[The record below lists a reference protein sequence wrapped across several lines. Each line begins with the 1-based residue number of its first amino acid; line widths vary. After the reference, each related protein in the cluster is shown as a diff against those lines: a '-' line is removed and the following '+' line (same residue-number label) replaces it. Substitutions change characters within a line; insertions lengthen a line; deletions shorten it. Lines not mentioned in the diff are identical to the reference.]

1 MPTPEAQSII
11 LTSRQRKLL
20 QQISSRTSNSYRLVM
35 RAKLIL
41 AAAAGENNTAISEQL
56 QLHRTQV
63 RRWRQ
68 RWLEAVQQLEAAQ
81 VELKSDKELRQ
92 LIENIL
98 SDAPRP
104 GTPRFFGVE
113 QVVQIV
119 ALACEDPKK
128 SQRPVSHWTPKELA
142 QEALKR
148 GIVKKISPRSVGRF
162 LKGSHSTTS
171 SLPLL
176 VKRQP

>member
-1 MPTPEAQSII
+1 MPRPEAQPII
-11 LTSRQRKLL
+11 LTQRQQTLL
-20 QQISSRTSNSYRLVM
+20 QQIASRTTNSYRLVR

-41 AAAAGENNTAISEQL
+41 AAAAGENNTAISEQM
-56 QLHRTQV
+56 QLHRRRV
-63 RRWRQ
+63 REWRQ
-68 RWLEAVQQLEAAQ
+68 KWLEAARQLEAAEVHQ
-81 VELKSDKELRQ
+81 VSDQKLIQ
-92 LIENIL
+92 LIKNIL
-98 SDAPRP
+98 SDAPRS

-119 ALACEDPKK
+119 ALACEDPNK
-128 SQRPVSHWTPKELA
+128 SQRPVSNWTSKELV

-148 GIVKKISPRSVGRF
+148 GIVEKISPRSVGRF
-162 LKGSHSTTS
+162 LKRSDFTTS